1 MIIFIYHLDS
11 LVGLTMKRRG
21 DLLGRKKRGG
31 IVVSSTSGLN
41 IANRMDRLP
50 ISSIHKKIIFTLAIA
65 YFFEFADLN
74 TFSYASPA
82 LLKQWHLPMSVIA
95 TINSSAFLGMFLGAS
110 AGGWIGDKAGRKKS
124 IIISLV
130 LLSVFSALNAVSW
143 DVWSLAISR
152 FITGMATSALLV
164 NANTYIIE
172 FFPKAVRGK
181 YQGLAVAIGITGIP
195 ITGYI
200 ASWVV
205 PMADYGWR
213 LVFVWGALGIL
224 ALFGITKLFEL
235 PRWYEMKGQVNK
247 AKETI
252 EQIEKIVAGEKG
264 PLAKPEPE
272 GVVATVTTGKM
283 SDVFKGIYLK
293 RTTILIVA
301 WILQTIAFYGFGS
314 WVPTL
319 LVQQG
324 IGLSHSLLY
333 STLITLGAP
342 LGSLT
347 GAMISDRFERKVN
360 IITSCFFI
368 AIAVFLF
375 GATLNPVMIVIF
387 GFLINYIERTFSSN
401 LYTYTSELYG
411 TEVRSFGQG
420 LTYGIGRASNII
432 GPFIISFVYT
442 GFGYLNVFI
451 LISVVWALTAV
462 AIFFGPRTSK
472 RSLEEI
478 NGSQSNEKISVNP
491 SHFQDGKLP
500 ERSMK

>member
-1 MIIFIYHLDS
+1 MGIEDEKWEGIIMS
-11 LVGLTMKRRG
+11 RT
-21 DLLGRKKRGG
+21 
-31 IVVSSTSGLN
+31 TGLN

-50 ISSIHKKIIFTLAIA
+50 ISSIHMKVIFALAVA

-74 TFSYASPA
+74 TFSYAAPA
-82 LLKQWHLPMSVIA
+82 LVKQWHLPMHLIA
-95 TINSSAFLGMFLGAS
+95 TINSSAFFGMFLGAS
-110 AGGWIGDKAGRKKS
+110 LGGWLGDKAGRKKS
-124 IIISLV
+124 IILSLV
-130 LLSVFSALNAVSW
+130 LLSVFSALNALSW
-143 DVWSLAISR
+143 DVWSLSIAR
-152 FITGMATSALLV
+152 FVTGMATSALLV

-195 ITGYI
+195 ITGYV
-200 ASWVV
+200 ASWVI
-205 PMADYGWR
+205 PMADFGWR
-213 LVFVWGALGIL
+213 LVFVWGALGIF
-224 ALFGITKLFEL
+224 ALFGIVKLFEI

-252 EQIEKIVAGEKG
+252 EQIEKIVASEKG
-264 PLAKPEPE
+264 HLAKPDPE
-272 GVVATVTTGKM
+272 VVVAPVTTGKM

-293 RTTILIVA
+293 RTTILIFV

-319 LVQQG
+319 LVKQG
-324 IGLSHSLLY
+324 IDISHTLLY

-347 GAMISDRFERKVN
+347 GAMISDRFERKTN
-360 IITSCFFI
+360 IIASCFFI

-420 LTYGIGRASNII
+420 LTYGIGRASNVI

-442 GFGYLNVFI
+442 GFGYFNVFI
-451 LISVVWALTAV
+451 LISLVWALTAV

-478 NGSQSNEKISVNP
+478 NGTQSNKK
-491 SHFQDGKLP
+491 FP
-500 ERSMK
+500 ESSNL

>member
-1 MIIFIYHLDS
+1 MS
-11 LVGLTMKRRG
+11 RT
-21 DLLGRKKRGG
+21 
-31 IVVSSTSGLN
+31 TGLN

-50 ISSIHKKIIFTLAIA
+50 ISSLHKKVIFALAAA

-74 TFSYASPA
+74 TFSYAAPA
-82 LLKQWHLPMSVIA
+82 LAKEWNLPLSLIA
-95 TINSSAFLGMFLGAS
+95 TINSSAFFGMFLGAS
-110 AGGWIGDKAGRKKS
+110 VGGLLGDKTGRKKS

-130 LLSVFSALNAVSW
+130 LLSVFSALNALAF

-152 FITGMATSALLV
+152 FVTGMATSALLV

-195 ITGYI
+195 ITGYVSSLLI
-200 ASWVV
+200 
-205 PMADYGWR
+205 PMTDFGWR
-213 LVFVWGALGIL
+213 LVFVWGSLGIF
-224 ALFGITKLFEL
+224 ALFGIVKLFEL
-235 PRWYEMKGQVNK
+235 PRWYEMNGQASK
-247 AKETI
+247 AKATLEQI
-252 EQIEKIVAGEKG
+252 EQIVASEKG
-264 PLAKPEPE
+264 PLRQPDPEV
-272 GVVATVTTGKM
+272 VVAPVTTGKL
-283 SDVFKGIYLK
+283 SDIFKGIYLK
-293 RTTILIVA
+293 RTIILMVV

-319 LVQQG
+319 LVKQG
-324 IGLSHSLLY
+324 FDISHSLLY

-347 GAMISDRFERKVN
+347 GAMISDRYERKTN
-360 IITSCFFI
+360 IIASCFFL

-375 GATLNPVMIVIF
+375 GATLNPIMIVVF

-420 LTYGIGRASNII
+420 LTYGIGRASNVI

-442 GFGYLNVFI
+442 GYGYLNVFL
-451 LISVVWALTAV
+451 LISFVWAATAI
-462 AIFFGPRTSK
+462 AIFFGPKTSK

-478 NGSQSNEKISVNP
+478 NINQSK
-491 SHFQDGKLP
+491 
-500 ERSMK
+500 ERYSA

>member
-1 MIIFIYHLDS
+1 MN
-11 LVGLTMKRRG
+11 K
-21 DLLGRKKRGG
+21 
-31 IVVSSTSGLN
+31 SGLN
-41 IANRMDRLP
+41 IANRLDRLP
-50 ISSIHKKIIFTLAIA
+50 ISSLHKKIIFALAVA
-65 YFFEFADLN
+65 YFFEFSDLN

-82 LLKQWHLPMSVIA
+82 LVKQWHLPLNIIA
-95 TINSSAFLGMFLGAS
+95 TINSSAFFGMFLGAT
-110 AGGWIGDKAGRKKS
+110 AGGWLGDKEGRKKS

-130 LLSVFSALNAVSW
+130 LLSLFSALNALSW
-143 DVWSLAISR
+143 DIWSLTISR
-152 FITGMATSALLV
+152 FVTGMAFSALLV

-195 ITGYI
+195 ITGYVS
-200 ASWVV
+200 SWLI
-205 PMADYGWR
+205 PMGDYGWR
-213 LVFVWGALGIL
+213 LVFVWGALGIF
-224 ALFGITKLFEL
+224 ALYGIVKMFEL

-247 AKETI
+247 AKETL
-252 EQIEKIVAGEKG
+252 EQIEKIVASEKG

-272 GVVATVTTGKM
+272 VMIAPVTTGKM
-283 SDVFKGIYLK
+283 SDIFKGIYLK
-293 RTTILIVA
+293 RTIILICV

-319 LVQQG
+319 LVKQG

-347 GAMISDRFERKVN
+347 GAMISDRFERKK
-360 IITSCFFI
+360 IIISSSFFI

-375 GATLNPVMIVIF
+375 GSTLNPVMIVVF

-420 LTYGIGRASNII
+420 LTYGIGRASNVI

-442 GFGYLNVFI
+442 GYGYLNVFI
-451 LISVVWALTAV
+451 LISLVWAATAI
-462 AIFFGPRTSK
+462 AIFFGPHTSK

-478 NGSQSNEKISVNP
+478 NGTKTTNSYAASSN
-491 SHFQDGKLP
+491 L
-500 ERSMK
+500 

>member
-1 MIIFIYHLDS
+1 MNKI
-11 LVGLTMKRRG
+11 T
-21 DLLGRKKRGG
+21 
-31 IVVSSTSGLN
+31 GLN

-50 ISSIHKKIIFTLAIA
+50 ISSLHKKIIFALSVA

-82 LLKQWHLPMSVIA
+82 LLKQWHLPLNIIA
-95 TINSSAFLGMFLGAS
+95 MINSSAFFGMFLGAS
-110 AGGWIGDKAGRKKS
+110 VGGWLGDKAGRKKS

-130 LLSVFSALNAVSW
+130 LLSVFSAMNALSW

-181 YQGLAVAIGITGIP
+181 FQGLAVAIGITGIP

-200 ASWVV
+200 SSWIVPAAS
-205 PMADYGWR
+205 YGWR
-213 LVFVWGALGIL
+213 LVFVWGALGIF
-224 ALFGITKLFEL
+224 ALFGIVKLFEL
-235 PRWYEMKGQVNK
+235 PRWYEMSGQIDK
-247 AKETI
+247 ARETI
-252 EQIEKIVAGEKG
+252 EKIEKIVSSEKG
-264 PLAKPEPE
+264 PLTKPEAEVYIAP
-272 GVVATVTTGKM
+272 VTAGKL
-283 SDVFKGIYLK
+283 SDIFKGIYLK
-293 RTTILIVA
+293 RTTILIFA

-319 LVQQG
+319 LVKQG

-347 GAMISDRFERKVN
+347 GAMISDRFERKTN
-360 IITSCFFI
+360 IIASCFFI

-420 LTYGIGRASNII
+420 MTYGIGRASNVI
-432 GPFIISFVYT
+432 GPFIISFIYT
-442 GFGYLNVFI
+442 GYGYLNVFI
-451 LISVVWALTAV
+451 LISLVWAATAI
-462 AIFFGPRTSK
+462 AIFFGPKTSK

-478 NGSQSNEKISVNP
+478 NGTKGTASYSS
-491 SHFQDGKLP
+491 S
-500 ERSMK
+500 SML

>member
-1 MIIFIYHLDS
+1 MS
-11 LVGLTMKRRG
+11 RAT
-21 DLLGRKKRGG
+21 
-31 IVVSSTSGLN
+31 GLN

-50 ISSIHKKIIFTLAIA
+50 ISSVHKKVIFILAIA

-74 TFSYASPA
+74 TFSYAAPV
-82 LLKQWHLPMSVIA
+82 LMKQWDLPMNVIA
-95 TINSSAFLGMFLGAS
+95 TINSSAFFGMFLGATL
-110 AGGWIGDKAGRKKS
+110 GGWLGDKVGRKKA
-124 IIISLV
+124 IITGLII
-130 LLSVFSALNAVSW
+130 LSVFSALNALAW

-152 FITGMATSALLV
+152 FVTGMAASALLV

-181 YQGLAVAIGITGIP
+181 YQALAVGIGITGIP
-195 ITGYI
+195 ITGYV
-200 ASWVV
+200 ASRLI
-205 PMADYGWR
+205 PMGDFGWR
-213 LVFVWGALGIL
+213 FVFVWGALGIF
-224 ALFGITKLFEL
+224 ALFGIVKLFEL
-235 PRWYEMKGQVNK
+235 PRWYEMKGQVSK
-247 AKETI
+247 AKATI
-252 EQIEKIVAGEKG
+252 EQIEKIVASEKG
-264 PLAKPEPE
+264 PLAKPDPE
-272 GVVATVTTGKM
+272 VLVAPITKGKM

-293 RTTILIVA
+293 RTIILISV

-319 LVQQG
+319 LVNQG
-324 IGLSHSLLY
+324 IDISHTLLY

-342 LGSLT
+342 LGAFT
-347 GAMISDRFERKVN
+347 GAMISDRFERKIN
-360 IITSCFFI
+360 IIAASFFI

-451 LISVVWALTAV
+451 LISLVWVLTAV

-478 NGSQSNEKISVNP
+478 NGTQSNKKFPASSN
-491 SHFQDGKLP
+491 L
-500 ERSMK
+500 

>member
-1 MIIFIYHLDS
+1 MNKS
-11 LVGLTMKRRG
+11 
-21 DLLGRKKRGG
+21 
-31 IVVSSTSGLN
+31 SGLN

-50 ISSIHKKIIFTLAIA
+50 ISSLHKKIIFALAVA

-82 LLKQWHLPMSVIA
+82 LVKQWHLPLNIIA
-95 TINSSAFLGMFLGAS
+95 TINSSAFFGMFLGAS
-110 AGGWIGDKAGRKKS
+110 AGGWLGDKAGRKKS
-124 IIISLV
+124 IIISLI
-130 LLSVFSALNAVSW
+130 LLSVFSALNALSW
-143 DVWSLAISR
+143 DAWSLAISR
-152 FITGMATSALLV
+152 FVTGMATSALLV

-195 ITGYI
+195 ITGYVS
-200 ASWVV
+200 SWVI
-205 PMADYGWR
+205 PMSDYGWR
-213 LVFVWGALGIL
+213 LVFVWGALGIF
-224 ALFGITKLFEL
+224 ALFGIVKMFEL
-235 PRWYEMKGQVNK
+235 PRWYEMKGQINK
-247 AKETI
+247 AKETL
-252 EQIEKIVAGEKG
+252 EQIERIVAKEKG

-272 GVVATVTTGKM
+272 VMAAPVTTGKM
-283 SDVFKGIYLK
+283 SDIFKGIYLK
-293 RTTILIVA
+293 RTIILISV

-319 LVQQG
+319 LVKQG

-347 GAMISDRFERKVN
+347 GAMISDRFERKTN
-360 IITSCFFI
+360 IIVSCFFI

-420 LTYGIGRASNII
+420 LTYGIGRASNVI

-442 GFGYLNVFI
+442 GYGYLNVFI
-451 LISVVWALTAV
+451 LISLVWAATAV

-478 NGSQSNEKISVNP
+478 NGTKASDSYSASSN
-491 SHFQDGKLP
+491 L
-500 ERSMK
+500 

>member
-1 MIIFIYHLDS
+1 MY
-11 LVGLTMKRRG
+11 KN
-21 DLLGRKKRGG
+21 
-31 IVVSSTSGLN
+31 GLN

-50 ISSIHKKIIFTLAIA
+50 ISSVHKKIIIALAVA

-74 TFSYASPA
+74 TFSYAAPA
-82 LLKQWHLPMSVIA
+82 LVKQWHLPLNTIA
-95 TINSSAFLGMFLGAS
+95 IINSSAFLGMFIGAT
-110 AGGWIGDKAGRKKS
+110 AGGWLGDKAGRKKS

-130 LLSVFSALNAVSW
+130 LLSLFSALNALSW
-143 DVWSLAISR
+143 DIWSLAIFR
-152 FITGMATSALLV
+152 FVTGMASSSLLV

-195 ITGYI
+195 ITGYVSTWI
-200 ASWVV
+200 I
-205 PMADYGWR
+205 PIADYGWR
-213 LVFVWGALGIL
+213 LVFVWGALGIF
-224 ALFGITKLFEL
+224 ALFGIVKLFEL
-235 PRWYEMKGQVNK
+235 PRWYEMKGQVSK
-247 AKETI
+247 AKETL
-252 EQIEKIVAGEKG
+252 EQIEKIVAYEKG

-272 GVVATVTTGKM
+272 VMIAPVTTGRM
-283 SDVFKGIYLK
+283 SDIFKGIYLK
-293 RTTILIVA
+293 RTIILICV

-319 LVQQG
+319 LVKQG
-324 IGLSHSLLY
+324 IGISHSLLY

-347 GAMISDRFERKVN
+347 GAMISDRFERKTN
-360 IITSCFFI
+360 IIVSCFFI

-375 GATLNPVMIVIF
+375 GATLNPTMIVVF

-420 LTYGIGRASNII
+420 LTYGIGRASNVI

-442 GFGYLNVFI
+442 GFGYFNVFI
-451 LISVVWALTAV
+451 LISVVWAATAV

-478 NGSQSNEKISVNP
+478 NGTQSTNTYSASSN
-491 SHFQDGKLP
+491 L
-500 ERSMK
+500 

>member
-1 MIIFIYHLDS
+1 MS
-11 LVGLTMKRRG
+11 KAV
-21 DLLGRKKRGG
+21 
-31 IVVSSTSGLN
+31 GLN

-50 ISSIHKKIIFTLAIA
+50 ISSLHKKVIFALAVA

-82 LLKQWHLPMSVIA
+82 LVKHWHLPLSIIA
-95 TINSSAFLGMFLGAS
+95 TINSSAFLGMFIGAS
-110 AGGWIGDKAGRKKS
+110 AGGWLGDKAGRKKS
-124 IIISLV
+124 IITSLII
-130 LLSVFSALNAVSW
+130 LSIFSAMNALSW
-143 DVWSLAISR
+143 DVWSLSISR

-181 YQGLAVAIGITGIP
+181 WQGFAVAIGIMGIP

-200 ASWVV
+200 SSWVI
-205 PMADYGWR
+205 PMADFGWR
-213 LVFVWGALGIL
+213 FVFVWGALGIF
-224 ALFGITKLFEL
+224 ALFGIVKLYEL

-247 AKETI
+247 AKETL
-252 EQIEKIVAGEKG
+252 EQIEKIIASEKG

-272 GVVATVTTGKM
+272 VFEAPMATGKM
-283 SDVFKGIYLK
+283 SDIFKGVYFK
-293 RTTILIVA
+293 RTFILICV

-319 LVQQG
+319 LVKQG
-324 IGLSHSLLY
+324 MDMSHSLLY

-347 GAMISDRFERKVN
+347 GAMISDRFERKTN
-360 IITSCFFI
+360 IIVSSFFI

-375 GATLNPVMIVIF
+375 GVTLNPVMIVVF

-420 LTYGIGRASNII
+420 LTYGIGRAANII

-442 GFGYLNVFI
+442 GYGYFNVFI
-451 LISVVWALTAV
+451 LISVVWAATAI
-462 AIFFGPRTSK
+462 AIFFGPKTSK

-478 NGSQSNEKISVNP
+478 NGTQSKDNYSATQN
-491 SHFQDGKLP
+491 L
-500 ERSMK
+500 

>member
-1 MIIFIYHLDS
+1 
-11 LVGLTMKRRG
+11 MKN
-21 DLLGRKKRGG
+21 
-31 IVVSSTSGLN
+31 SGLN

-50 ISSIHKKIIFTLAIA
+50 ISSLHKKIIFTLAVA

-74 TFSYASPA
+74 TFSYAAPA
-82 LLKQWHLPMSVIA
+82 LVKQWNLPLSIIA
-95 TINSSAFLGMFLGAS
+95 TINSSAFFGMFLGAS
-110 AGGWIGDKAGRKKS
+110 AGGWLGDKAGRKKS
-124 IIISLV
+124 IIVSLV
-130 LLSVFSALNAVSW
+130 LLSVFSALNALSL
-143 DVWSLAISR
+143 DVWSLSISR
-152 FITGMATSALLV
+152 FVTGMATSALLV

-195 ITGYI
+195 ITGYVS
-200 ASWVV
+200 SWVI
-205 PMADYGWR
+205 PMGDYGWR
-213 LVFVWGALGIL
+213 LVFVWGALGIF
-224 ALFGITKLFEL
+224 ALFGIIKLFEI
-235 PRWYEMKGQVNK
+235 PRWYEMNGQIDK

-252 EQIEKIVAGEKG
+252 EKIEKIAAKEKG
-264 PLAKPEPE
+264 PLTEPQPE
-272 GVVATVTTGKM
+272 GIIAPVTAGKI
-283 SDVFKGIYLK
+283 SDIFKGIYLK
-293 RTTILIVA
+293 RTIILISA

-319 LVQQG
+319 LVKQG

-333 STLITLGAP
+333 STLITIGAP

-347 GAMISDRFERKVN
+347 GAMISDRFERKIN
-360 IITSCFFI
+360 IIASCFFI

-375 GATLNPVMIVIF
+375 GVTLNPVMIVVF

-420 LTYGIGRASNII
+420 MTYGIGRASNVI
-432 GPFIISFVYT
+432 GPFIISSVYT

-451 LISVVWALTAV
+451 LISLVWAATAI
-462 AIFFGPRTSK
+462 AIIFGPRTSK

-478 NGSQSNEKISVNP
+478 NGTQLNRNYSATQN
-491 SHFQDGKLP
+491 L
-500 ERSMK
+500 